1 MSEPTVRH
9 EVQARNWATASEN
22 KIHEDTVARQYG
34 FGGGLV
40 PGVAVIAYMTRAPL
54 ERWGESWLEHGWLK
68 TRLLSPVYDGETV
81 TVEMDDSE
89 ALHLLNP
96 AGDTCATGTAGLHD
110 YLPPDADEVPA
121 ASLPDARPPASE
133 TVLAPGTVLGTVEAG
148 FHADRAEEYLAS
160 IGDESD
166 VYRKLGVAHPGWLL
180 QWANSALLANVRLG
194 PWIHVESDLTTFRL
208 VTDGQTVATRA
219 KVTDAFE
226 RKGHKFVTLDVR
238 MLADAEPAMRVRHVA
253 IWQLRARTAD

>member
-1 MSEPTVRH
+1 VSDPAVRY
-9 EVQARNWATASEN
+9 EVPARNWATASEN
-22 KIHEDTVARQYG
+22 KIHDDTVARQYG

-81 TVEMDDSE
+81 IVEMDGSD
-89 ALHLLNP
+89 ALRLLNP
-96 AGDTCATGTAGLHD
+96 AGETCATGTAGLHD
-110 YLPPDADEVPA
+110 QSPPDAGDVPSA
-121 ASLPDARPPASE
+121 PLPDARPPASE
-133 TVLAPGTVLGTVEAG
+133 TVLAPGTLLGTTEAG
-148 FHADRAEEYLAS
+148 FRADRAEEYLDS
-160 IGDESD
+160 IGDDSD

-180 QWANSALLANVRLG
+180 QWANSALVANVRLG

-226 RKGHKFVTLDVR
+226 RKGHRFVTLDVL
-238 MLADAEPAMRVRHVA
+238 MLADGVPAMRVRHVA
-253 IWQLRARTAD
+253 IWRLRAATSR